1 MSNRK
6 YIALDVHKATCQASV
21 RNDVGRV
28 IARSTFETNRRGI
41 INFLAS
47 QPGESWV
54 AFEEGTHANW
64 LYDIIQPRVHQVIV
78 CNPRKSK
85 QHGNKSDRIDADRLS
100 ELLRNGSLSP
110 VYHGERSTR
119 TIQEL
124 GRSYE
129 RLTEDAV
136 RIKNRVKAIYRGR
149 GIECEGAG
157 VFDPAQRSEWLKK
170 LNQSGARRRAER
182 LLRELEAIEP
192 LQEEAE
198 RELIAE
204 GRKYRATKILRT
216 IPGIG
221 PLRAAMLVAIVM
233 TPFRFRTK
241 RQFWAYAGLSL
252 VTRSS
257 ADHSFVE
264 GELHRSRK
272 APLVLGLNFD
282 FNHTLKGIFK
292 SAAVSAATRG
302 GFQPYFQERVQQGQ
316 AANLVMLTI
325 ARKIASVTLA
335 LWKKGEQ
342 YDPVKHG
349 LEHNDSTE

>member
-1 MSNRK
+1 MSSRK
-6 YIALDVHKATCQASV
+6 YIALDVHKATCQTSV
-21 RNDVGRV
+21 RNDTGRL
-28 IARSTFETNRRGI
+28 IARSTFETNRRAI
-41 INFLAS
+41 LNFLGS
-47 QPGESWV
+47 QPGELWV
-54 AFEEGTHANW
+54 TFEEGTHANW
-64 LYDIIQPRVHQVIV
+64 LYDIVQPRVHQVIV

-110 VYHGERSTR
+110 VYHGEKSTR

-124 GRSYE
+124 ERSYE
-129 RLTEDAV
+129 RLAGDTV

-149 GIECEGAG
+149 GIECEGAD
-157 VFDPAQRSEWLKK
+157 VFDAELRAEWLKK
-170 LNQSGARRRAER
+170 LNQPGARRRTER

-192 LQEEAE
+192 LQKEAE
-198 RELIAE
+198 RELITE
-204 GRKYRATKILRT
+204 GRKHPATKILQT

-241 RQFWAYAGLSL
+241 RQFWTYAGLSL

-257 ADHSFVE
+257 ADHSLVD
-264 GELHRSRK
+264 GELRRSRK
-272 APLVLGLNFD
+272 TPLVLGLNFD
-282 FNHTLKGIFK
+282 CNRTLKGIFK

-302 GFQPYFQERVQQGQ
+302 VFQSYYEQRVQQGV
-316 AANLVMLTI
+316 AANLVMLTV
-325 ARKIASVTLA
+325 ARKLASVSLV

-342 YDPVKHG
+342 YDPAKHG
-349 LEHNDSTE
+349 LEHNESTE

>member
-1 MSNRK
+1 MYSRK

-21 RNDVGRV
+21 RNDSGRL
-28 IARSTFETNRRGI
+28 IARSTFETNRRAI
-41 INFLAS
+41 INFLES
-47 QPGESWV
+47 QPGELRV
-54 AFEEGTHANW
+54 TFEEGTHANW

-78 CNPRKSK
+78 CDPRKSK

-110 VYHGERSTR
+110 VYHGEKSTR

-129 RLTEDAV
+129 RLTEDTV

-149 GIECEGAG
+149 GIECEGG
-157 VFDPAQRSEWLKK
+157 EVFNRELRTEWLKK
-170 LNQSGARRRAER
+170 LNQPGARRRTER

-198 RELIAE
+198 QELITE
-204 GRKYRATKILRT
+204 GRNHPGTKILRT

-241 RQFWAYAGLSL
+241 RQFWTYAGLGL

-257 ADHSFVE
+257 ADHSLINGQVR
-264 GELHRSRK
+264 RSGK
-272 APLVLGLNFD
+272 APLVLGLNFGC
-282 FNHTLKGIFK
+282 NHTLKGIFK
-292 SAAVSAATRG
+292 SAAVTAATRG
-302 GFQPYFQERVQQGQ
+302 VFRPYYEQRIQQGVP
-316 AANLVMLTI
+316 ANLAMLTV
-325 ARKIASVTLA
+325 ARKIASVTLV

-342 YDPVKHG
+342 YDPEKQA
-349 LEHNDSTE
+349 LEHNESTE